1 MWHRKR
7 CYLIIKLQMKVSR
20 ELEDGMNPF
29 LSINIINSDGAKDEG
44 DDKLIVAERILKETS
59 KYFVLSSF
67 SYTYF
72 LQLFPY
78 MFLRKTENL
87 NFYKCL
93 PPLPQTKNKIKKL
106 KLNSIVSKYINVVL
120 IFCLFLS
127 PFKCFW

>member
-1 MWHRKR
+1 
-7 CYLIIKLQMKVSR
+7 MKVSR

-59 KYFVLSSF
+59 KYFVLSF

-93 PPLPQTKNKIKKL
+93 PPSPRQRIK
-106 KLNSIVSKYINVVL
+106 
-120 IFCLFLS
+120 
-127 PFKCFW
+127 